1 MKKIFRLVVV
11 ASVMLSASG
20 QVYGQSLKDIFNS
33 SVVKNVVNAVTG
45 GSSLTVENLT
55 GTWSYTKPA
64 VQLESDNT
72 LKNVAGSVA
81 TSELE
86 KKLKTYCTKAGIV
99 EGLFSYTFNSDS
111 TFTNTLKGKTIK
123 GTYSLNSDGKTIALK
138 YTFGETMK
146 VTTLTANVVISG
158 SSLSLLFKADK
169 MLDLITKISSLTDN
183 TTLTTISK
191 LAGQYDGLM
200 LGFEL
205 KK

>member
-1 MKKIFRLVVV
+1 MNKILKLVVV
-11 ASVMLSASG
+11 AGVILTASG
-20 QVYGQSLKDIFNS
+20 QVYGQSLKKKFNS
-33 SVVKNVVNAVTG
+33 SVVKNVVNAITG

-55 GTWSYTKPA
+55 GTWLYTNPA

-81 TSELE
+81 TGELE
-86 KKLKTYCTKAGIV
+86 NKLKTYCTKAGIV
-99 EGLFSYTFNSDS
+99 EGLFNYTFNSDG
-111 TFTNTLKGKTIK
+111 TFTNTLKDKTIK
-123 GTYSLNSDGKTIALK
+123 GTYSLNSEGKTIALK
-138 YTFGETMK
+138 YTFGETE
-146 VTTLTANVVISG
+146 VTTMTANVVLSD
-158 SSLSLLFKADK
+158 SSLSLVFKADK

-183 TTLTTISK
+183 TTLTAISK

>member
-1 MKKIFRLVVV
+1 MKKVFKLVVV
-11 ASVMLSASG
+11 AGVLLTASG
-20 QVYGQSLKDIFNS
+20 QVYGQSLKKISS

-55 GTWSYTKPA
+55 GTWSYTNPA

-86 KKLKTYCTKAGIV
+86 NKFKTYCAKVGIV
-99 EGLFSYTFNSDS
+99 EGLFNYTFNSDG
-111 TFTNTLKGKTIK
+111 TFTNTLKDKTIK

-138 YTFGETMK
+138 YTFGETME
-146 VTTLTANVVISG
+146 VTTLTANVVLSD
-158 SSLSLLFKADK
+158 SSLSLLSNADK
-169 MLDLITKISSLTDN
+169 ILDLITKISYLTDN
-183 TTLTTISK
+183 TTLTAISK

>member
-1 MKKIFRLVVV
+1 MNKILKLVVV
-11 ASVMLSASG
+11 AGVILTASG
-20 QVYGQSLKDIFNS
+20 QVYGQSLKKINS
-33 SVVKNVVNAVTG
+33 SVVKNVVNAIKG

-55 GTWSYTKPA
+55 GTWLYTNPA

-81 TSELE
+81 TGELE
-86 KKLKTYCTKAGIV
+86 NNLKTYCSKAGIV
-99 EGLFSYTFNSDS
+99 EGLFNYTFNSDG
-111 TFTNTLKGKTIK
+111 TFTNTLKDKTIK
-123 GTYSLNSDGKTIALK
+123 GTYSLNSEGKTIALK
-138 YTFGETMK
+138 YTFGETE
-146 VTTLTANVVISG
+146 VTTLTANVVLSD
-158 SSLSLLFKADK
+158 SSLSLVFKADK

-183 TTLTTISK
+183 TTLTAISK

>member
-1 MKKIFRLVVV
+1 MNKILKLVVV
-11 ASVMLSASG
+11 AGVILTASG
-20 QVYGQSLKDIFNS
+20 QVYGQSLKKKLNS
-33 SVVKNVVNAVTG
+33 SVVKNVVNAIKG

-55 GTWSYTKPA
+55 GTWLYTNPA

-81 TSELE
+81 TGELE
-86 KKLKTYCTKAGIV
+86 NNLKTYCSKAGIV
-99 EGLFSYTFNSDS
+99 EGLFNYTFNSDG
-111 TFTNTLKGKTIK
+111 TFTNTLKDKTIK
-123 GTYSLNSDGKTIALK
+123 GTYSLNSEGKTIALK
-138 YTFGETMK
+138 YTFGETE
-146 VTTLTANVVISG
+146 VTTLTANVVLSD
-158 SSLSLLFKADK
+158 SSLSLVFKADK

-183 TTLTTISK
+183 TTLTAISK